1 MPAAYEDFH
10 GGFLPGAFG
19 KERTMTALELLGA
32 FVLIIGGAIGF
43 TNAVEWLGK
52 RLNMG
57 EGAVGALL
65 AAVGTAL
72 PESIIPVVALVS
84 GGGEEATEIAIGAII
99 GAPFLLGTLAMLL
112 VVGSAHVFAGRREQG
127 TEVVGDERAVR
138 RDLTW
143 FVALIPVAIVLGLI
157 GAPDGVRY
165 AGAALLVVA
174 YGAYVRRTLA
184 KGGDADAG
192 EELAPLY
199 FDTSRDDPPSTWQM
213 VAQFAVS
220 LGAIILGAEL
230 FVGAV
235 ESIAEAAGVSALV
248 LALVL
253 APLATEMPEK
263 ANSVL
268 WVRRGKDALA
278 MGNITGAMTFQAT
291 IPVALGLVFTDWDL
305 APQAIVAGVLGL
317 LGGALA
323 RWAIP
328 RRHVGLLPVAAWG
341 AMFTG
346 FVVYA
351 VATG

>member
-1 MPAAYEDFH
+1 
-10 GGFLPGAFG
+10 
-19 KERTMTALELLGA
+19 MTALELLA
-32 FVLIIGGAIGF
+32 SFVLIIGGAIGF
-43 TNAVEWLGK
+43 TNAVEWLGH
-52 RLNMG
+52 RMNLG

-72 PESIIPVVALVS
+72 PESTIPIVALVR
-84 GGGEEATEIAIGAII
+84 GGGEEATEVAIGAII

-112 VVGSAHVFAGRREQG
+112 VVGAAHVFRNRREQG
-127 TEVVGDERAVR
+127 AEVVGDERAVR
-138 RDLTW
+138 RDLSW
-143 FVALIPVAIVLGLI
+143 FVALIPVAIVLGAI
-157 GAPDGVRY
+157 EAPDAVRY
-165 AGAALLVVA
+165 AGAAALVLA
-174 YGAYVRRTLA
+174 YGAYVRRTLK
-184 KGGDADAG
+184 KGGDADQG

-199 FDTSRDDPPSTWQM
+199 FDTSRGDPPNTGQM
-213 VAQFAVS
+213 VAQFVVS

-235 ESIAEAAGVSALV
+235 ESIAEAAGVSTLV

-305 APQAIVAGVLGL
+305 DVHALTAAVLGL
-317 LGGALA
+317 LGGLLA

-351 VATG
+351 GITG